1 MPILENTV
9 EINGQT
15 INKERF
21 GMAAYNDNNKTFT
34 GEVLFT
40 SQKSKNGGWSQSI
53 EEKFEDALEEYFV
66 PSKDENLRPSLR
78 YQNEKKNK

>member
-21 GMAAYNDNNKTFT
+21 GMAAYDDNHKTFT

-40 SQKSKNGGWSQSI
+40 S
-53 EEKFEDALEEYFV
+53 
-66 PSKDENLRPSLR
+66 
-78 YQNEKKNK
+78 